1 MGPRNRSSS
10 GITRVTIMGASVA
23 RSACQAPLSL
33 LYQSARGHF
42 ALPDTRGW
50 ALSGPQF
57 LPLHNKDDVLHGL
70 RGPQALAST
79 CRGIPSIVEPGKP
92 PLGGSPAAV
101 SSSACPPDPEL
112 APRSRAGRAAPA
124 GAAAGATWHSVSGNG
139 AHPQPGP
146 GLHPV
151 WSTEASEGRL
161 LEQGSVTPAREGMLE
176 TPPSP
181 PAPPLSPGQRMEKV

>member
-1 MGPRNRSSS
+1 
-10 GITRVTIMGASVA
+10 MGASVA

-79 CRGIPSIVEPGKP
+79 CCGIPSIVEPGKP

-101 SSSACPPDPEL
+101 SSSACPPTLNLLPGAGLGGRPRRVQLRVPPGTACPGTGLTLSLGL
-112 APRSRAGRAAPA
+112 ASILSGAQRPPRADSWSK
-124 GAAAGATWHSVSGNG
+124 GA
-139 AHPQPGP
+139 
-146 GLHPV
+146 
-151 WSTEASEGRL
+151 
-161 LEQGSVTPAREGMLE
+161 
-176 TPPSP
+176 
-181 PAPPLSPGQRMEKV
+181 